1 MQIFSGYLFFG
12 CKLVDIYL
20 SLCFIVV
27 ALRYCHADD
36 VPRVY
41 NSHLLKR
48 EGMYQMKQSYIKI
61 SMVRLL
67 NSYDFKLWQWYE
79 GIHFC
84 FCYLVKVFE
93 IATIHRL

>member
-1 MQIFSGYLFFG
+1 MQIFSGYLFCG

-27 ALRYCHADD
+27 ALRYCHVDA

-48 EGMYQMKQSYIKI
+48 EGMYQMKQYYIKI

-67 NSYDFKLWQWYE
+67 NSYDFKLWQWFKLWGNTLFFFVSY
-79 GIHFC
+79 
-84 FCYLVKVFE
+84 
-93 IATIHRL
+93 